1 MEAKKIGILFD
12 SSCGFSKDKIEN
24 DGNFFVPIM
33 VEIGGSEF
41 KSGIDLTNEILFEK
55 FKEFKDNYKTSAVNI
70 GDFVENLDKALEK
83 YEKVIVI
90 TISHFISST
99 NRNLN
104 HFVMTE
110 PKYKDRVVVFESNF
124 LTPWVQFFYE
134 DLLSIQKDENA
145 TMQSFVNL
153 LEYYSTRQKGYLAPD
168 NLERLN
174 ISGRLSD
181 MQYRLA
187 KALKIHPV
195 LEVVNGD
202 LASAKVFKV
211 RKKERLI
218 GKLADLVIDNY
229 NELKEQNDINEEDIK
244 ILYVNNDNDEMTN
257 KLKEEVISRGYK
269 ISTETILAPEINA
282 HIGNGAFGMGVVA
295 KKDWKEFL

>member
-1 MEAKKIGILFD
+1 MEKKIGILFD
-12 SSCGFSKDKIEN
+12 SSCGFTKNKIEE

-33 VEIGGSEF
+33 VEIGGDEF

-55 FKEFKDNYKTSAVNI
+55 FKEHKENYKTSAVNI
-70 GDFVENLDKALEK
+70 GDFVENLDKALEV
-83 YEKVIVI
+83 YEKVVVI

-110 PKYKDRVVVFESNF
+110 PKYKDRVIVFESNF

-134 DLLSIQKDENA
+134 DLLKIQGDENS
-145 TMQSFVNL
+145 TVQSIINL

-187 KALKIHPV
+187 KALKIHPI

-211 RKKERLI
+211 RKKERLVN
-218 GKLADLVIDNY
+218 KLVDLVIDNY
-229 NELKEQNDINEEDIK
+229 NELKEQDGINEEDIV

-257 KLKEEVISRGYK
+257 QLKDEVVSRGYK
-269 ISTETILAPEINA
+269 INKETLLAPEINA
-282 HIGNGAFGMGVVA
+282 HIGNGAFGIGAIV
-295 KKDWKEFL
+295 KKDWKEFI